1 MRANTSGGF
10 QTALAPLRRSR
21 QRAASVRLTAL
32 SDAAIPEYGKHI
44 LINWKSNLLLWR
56 ISKVRQVG
64 KVFASVELVLSV
76 KSCVASHLGVLEC
89 IFNLDSHQS
98 TVHGNGKE

>member
-1 MRANTSGGF
+1 M
-10 QTALAPLRRSR
+10 
-21 QRAASVRLTAL
+21 
-32 SDAAIPEYGKHI
+32 
-44 LINWKSNLLLWR
+44 NWNINLLFWR
-56 ISKVRQVG
+56 TPEDTQVG
-64 KVFASVELVLSV
+64 KVFASLELVLWV